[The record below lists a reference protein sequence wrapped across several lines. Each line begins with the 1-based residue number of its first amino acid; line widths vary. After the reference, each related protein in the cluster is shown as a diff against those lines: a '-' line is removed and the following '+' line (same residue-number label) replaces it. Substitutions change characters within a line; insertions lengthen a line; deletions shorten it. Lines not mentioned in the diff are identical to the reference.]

1 MTDQIDCPKCGRP
14 DMRIIRTR
22 QRTDGL
28 LATQYRCRN
37 SNCLCNITELSGKK
51 TGPTRTR
58 TRQLTPDDVLRILT
72 SSEGPVEMAAAIGCH
87 RQTISDVRCGRSYT
101 DFHPEVQ
108 RPGSYKKQIEAN
120 SCSRCIHWL
129 NRCTMDFPEGEH
141 GSFANLCPCYT
152 TNHSA
157 SISDGITR
165 SGCVTRM
172 REIAYV

>member
-1 MTDQIDCPKCGRP
+1 MADQFDCPKCGRP

-37 SNCLCNITELSGKK
+37 SNCLFNITELSGKK

-58 TRQLTPDDVLRILT
+58 TRQLSPDDVLRILT
-72 SSEGPVEMAAAIGCH
+72 SSEGPVELSASIGCH
-87 RQTISDVRCGRSYT
+87 RQTISDVRNGRSYK

-108 RPGSYKKQIEAN
+108 RPGSYKKQIEAH

-152 TNHSA
+152 TNHRT
-157 SISDGITR
+157 SISDGISR
-165 SGCVTRM
+165 SPSVTRM
-172 REIAYV
+172 KEMACV